1 MNSHERLQSELIDL
15 VHRELSP
22 WRALQ
27 VRLHL
32 AHCAPCRMEKKRL
45 ETLWRSLR
53 SLHAPSVTPTR
64 LRPKL
69 KGKPMQVRVAL
80 AAFSAIFCAVGGA
93 VISRTLQRPFICTRV
108 ISPMKQYWAVEGNVR
123 GKLIVVPPG
132 KSLTE
137 ADNNNTIDIQGP
149 GTSSRATVTVQPCLD
164 GEHIGSKIA
173 RLDLEMNQPTQVR
186 DKTGRVIALAK
197 LVPFTDEEDQR
208 YKKSEREDRQRTVEL
223 YQSPSTISLDSSY
236 RSFGGSV
243 QMPGLVAWNDASERN
258 QKGMTVFRPD
268 GKVQVLESQG
278 FGWKMLGH
286 ARVTMTLNTDPRH
299 PNYTQSFEAA
309 RERLSATQLL
319 ALAPELTGLIPA
331 RTATPTIYWFQ
342 AAPGGEAAPGD
353 RQVGKYLLDSHGAW
367 KNVARSGEF
376 TGYGKH
382 VINGPDGKPQLI
394 LEVSPL

>member
-22 WRALQ
+22 WRALH

-32 AHCAPCRMEKKRL
+32 VHCAPCRMEKKRV

-53 SLHAPSVTPTR
+53 SLHTPTPTR

-80 AAFSAIFCAVGGA
+80 AAFSAVFCAIGGT
-93 VISRTLQRPFICTRV
+93 VISRTLQRPFVCTRV
-108 ISPMKQYWAVEGNVR
+108 ISPMKQYWSVEGDIR
-123 GKLIVVPPG
+123 GKLIVVAPG
-132 KSLTE
+132 KSLME
-137 ADNNNTIDIQGP
+137 EDGNNTMDIQGP
-149 GTSSRATVTVQPCLD
+149 GTSSRATVTVKPCLD
-164 GEHIGSKIA
+164 SKHLGPEIA
-173 RLDLEMNQPTQVR
+173 RLDLEMNQPTEVR

-197 LVPFTDEEDQR
+197 LVPFTTEEDQR
-208 YKKSEREDRQRTVEL
+208 YKKAESDDRQRMVEL
-223 YQSPSTISLDSSY
+223 YQSPFTISLDSSH
-236 RSFGGSV
+236 RSFGGV
-243 QMPGLVAWNDASERN
+243 LQMPGLIAWNDVSDRD
-258 QKGMTVFRPD
+258 QRGMIVFRPD

-278 FGWKMLGH
+278 FGWKMLGY
-286 ARVTMTLNTDPRH
+286 ARVTMTLNTDPRR
-299 PNYTQSFEAA
+299 PNYTRSFAPESK
-309 RERLSATQLL
+309 RYSSAELV
-319 ALAPELTGLIPA
+319 AVAPELTGLIPA

-342 AAPGGEAAPGD
+342 AAPGGEPAPGD

-376 TGYGKH
+376 SGYGKH
-382 VINGPDGKPQLI
+382 VVNGPDGKPQLI